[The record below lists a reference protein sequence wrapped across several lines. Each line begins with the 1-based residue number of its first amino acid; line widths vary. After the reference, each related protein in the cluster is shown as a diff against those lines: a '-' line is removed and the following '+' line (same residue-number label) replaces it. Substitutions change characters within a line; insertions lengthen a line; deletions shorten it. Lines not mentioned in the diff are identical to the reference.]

1 MLACQAY
8 FQPEGVK
15 TTTLEAF
22 FGRLQQTLQTAA
34 NVLTTTV
41 NSKSADACVNE
52 GISTVFNSMRSSKQ
66 SWLDTVQQG
75 GVAAG
80 SMQRPIFEE
89 TSAKAIQAAH
99 RRKWTMVGF
108 VVVLLAVASGLLVYS
123 WQKSKAE
130 RQLIQSYVEIDALY
144 VSENQAFEDKLKTSP
159 DLNTFDARPDH
170 SQSTKK
176 FEEFAKANVKTSLG
190 WQAALR
196 ASSELIEQ
204 QKYAEA
210 QALLEPLLIRTLKH
224 VVVQVRVRKTLAG
237 LMAEQGQFD
246 QALEQLSFLE
256 KLPDNP
262 MVPEVR
268 LMRAQLLYKKG
279 EKDQAAQ
286 LLKELASDSSA
297 AVGEGSAR
305 SVATEASLWLGYWGL

>member
-1 MLACQAY
+1 M
-8 FQPEGVK
+8 
-15 TTTLEAF
+15 
-22 FGRLQQTLQTAA
+22 
-34 NVLTTTV
+34 
-41 NSKSADACVNE
+41 
-52 GISTVFNSMRSSKQ
+52 FNSMRSSKQ

-89 TSAKAIQAAH
+89 TSARAIQAAH

-108 VVVLLAVASGLLVYS
+108 VALLLAIGSGLLVYS
-123 WQKSKAE
+123 WQKNKAE
-130 RQLIQSYVEIDALY
+130 RLLVQSYVEIDALY
-144 VSENQAFEDKLKTSP
+144 VSENQAFEEKLKANPS
-159 DLNTFDARPDH
+159 LNTPDARPDH
-170 SQSTKK
+170 AQSTKR
-176 FEEFAKANVKTSLG
+176 FEEFAKSHAKSPLG

-246 QALEQLSFLE
+246 QALDQLSFLE

-262 MVPEVR
+262 LVPEVR

-279 EKDQAAQ
+279 QKDQAAQ
-286 LLKELASDSSA
+286 LLKELAADSKA

-305 SVATEASLWLGYWGL
+305 SVATEAALWLGYWGL

>member
-1 MLACQAY
+1 
-8 FQPEGVK
+8 
-15 TTTLEAF
+15 
-22 FGRLQQTLQTAA
+22 
-34 NVLTTTV
+34 
-41 NSKSADACVNE
+41 
-52 GISTVFNSMRSSKQ
+52 VFNSMRSPQQ

-75 GVAAG
+75 GVAA
-80 SMQRPIFEE
+80 STMQRPIFEE

-99 RRKWTMVGF
+99 RRKWTLVGF
-108 VVVLLAVASGLLVYS
+108 VAVVLAIGTGLFVYS

-130 RQLIQSYVEIDALY
+130 RLLVQSYLEIDALY
-144 VSENQAFEDKLKTSP
+144 VAENQAFEEKLKADP
-159 DLNTFDARPDH
+159 QLNTPDARPDH
-170 SQSTKK
+170 APSTKK
-176 FEEFAKANVKTSLG
+176 FEEFARANVKSPLG

-224 VVVQVRVRKTLAG
+224 VVVQVRIRKTLAG

-246 QALEQLSFLE
+246 PALEQLSFLE

-279 EKDQAAQ
+279 QKDQAAQ
-286 LLKELASDSSA
+286 LLKELAADSTA

-305 SVATEASLWLGYWGL
+305 SVATEAALWLGYWGL

>member
-1 MLACQAY
+1 M
-8 FQPEGVK
+8 
-15 TTTLEAF
+15 T
-22 FGRLQQTLQTAA
+22 
-34 NVLTTTV
+34 
-41 NSKSADACVNE
+41 SKSNPASAIE
-52 GISTVFNSMRSSKQ
+52 GIATVFNPIRVNNYSL
-66 SWLDTVQQG
+66 LDTVQQG

-89 TSAKAIQAAH
+89 TSAKAIKAAH
-99 RRKWTMVGF
+99 RRKWTLVGS
-108 VVVLLAVASGLLVYS
+108 VAAVLAIGVALLVYS

-130 RQLIQSYVEIDALY
+130 RQLTQSYLEIDALY
-144 VSENQAFEDKLKTSP
+144 VSENQAFEEKLKVDP
-159 DLNTFDARPDH
+159 KLNTPDARVEH
-170 SQSTKK
+170 TESTKK
-176 FEEFAKANVKTSLG
+176 FEEFAKANVRSPLG

-196 ASSELIEQ
+196 ASNELIEQ
-204 QKYAEA
+204 QKFTEA

-237 LMAEQGQFD
+237 ILAEQGQID
-246 QALEQLSFLE
+246 PALEQLSFLE

-279 EKDQAAQ
+279 QKDQAAQ
-286 LLKELASDSSA
+286 LLKELAADTKA

-305 SVATEASLWLGYWGL
+305 SVATEAVLWLGYWGL